1 MCGYRAIALSFA
13 FFDRTNVPEVVAETC
28 AHAVRVCEALARR
41 GGFGVGGLFSVNVPV
56 KAGVG
61 GRRVVW
67 TRMLQNQWREGGC
80 FREVEAADG
89 VGVEEARVRGDA
101 AVDGVEA
108 STSTSSASRQ
118 RHFKWAPRFTDVY
131 ESVEKA
137 GPGSDG
143 WAVQRGETSVT
154 ALRANFMHVEG
165 LEGEVKL

>member
-1 MCGYRAIALSFA
+1 M
-13 FFDRTNVPEVVAETC
+13 
-28 AHAVRVCEALARR
+28 
-41 GGFGVGGLFSVNVPV
+41 
-56 KAGVG
+56 
-61 GRRVVW
+61 
-67 TRMLQNQWREGGC
+67 
-80 FREVEAADG
+80 
-89 VGVEEARVRGDA
+89 EEARVREGDA
-101 AVDGVEA
+101 QGGAVDGVDGVEA